1 MIDLSSLQDAF
12 TGGSLMQA
20 GVVGGAA
27 LLGMGALAFKSSAR
41 RRPKKNADIHGSA
54 GFITAAEVRKTG
66 LLTSTAG
73 VYLGAWPGRMGSAS
87 YLRDDSSDHVI
98 IIAPTRS
105 GKGIGVIVPS
115 LLSWPDSTLVYD
127 EKRELWEMTAG
138 WRAKHAGNRVFRWE
152 PAVSAGSAG
161 FNFLDEIGI
170 GTEDDV
176 ADAQNIAQCLIDY
189 QGHGIDGLDHWQKTS
204 MGLLAGTILHVLYRE
219 HANGRRASLGDVAAD
234 LSGNTGSTSDLWEA
248 MRDNLHLAGKPHP
261 FIAGAGRSQIDR
273 ADRERASV
281 LSTLNTYLMLFTDP
295 VVDRNTNHSDFAL
308 RDLAD
313 HDQPVSVYIVTPGS
327 DKERLRP
334 LVRLFLSMAMRHLMS
349 AELKFQDGRPLPAHK
364 HRLLFMLDEMPSLG
378 RMELVEGML
387 ARGAGYGIKA
397 MIVCQA
403 HEQLTRVYG
412 PNQGVVANCR
422 TRVIFAPND
431 EPTAKWVSDL
441 CGQTT
446 VFAEHITETGQRF
459 GMVRNFTRTY
469 QEVGRPLLT
478 PDEIR
483 RLKKPRKDDAGN
495 LTAPG
500 EILILIGG
508 ERPIKAQQLFY
519 FDDAEFFAR
528 SKVAAP

>member
-1 MIDLSSLQDAF
+1 MITL
-12 TGGSLMQA
+12 TPLMQA
-20 GVVGGAA
+20 GLTGGAGLVA
-27 LLGMGALAFKSSAR
+27 LGALAFKSGGR

-54 GFITAAEVRKTG
+54 GFMSAAEVRRTG
-66 LLTSTAG
+66 LLASTAG
-73 VYLGAWPGRMGSAS
+73 VYLGAWPGRFGGAQ

-98 IIAPTRS
+98 TIAPTRS

-115 LLSWPDSTLVYD
+115 LLSWPDSALVYD

-138 WRAKHAGNRVFRWE
+138 WRAKHADNLVYRWE
-152 PAVSAGSAG
+152 PAASTGSAG
-161 FNFLDEIGI
+161 FNFLDEVRLD
-170 GTEDDV
+170 TEHDV

-189 QGHGIDGLDHWQKTS
+189 QGHGIDALDHWQKTS

-219 HANGRRASLGDVAAD
+219 KAAGRGASLGDVAAD
-234 LSGNTGSTSDLWEA
+234 LSGNNGSTADLWTA
-248 MRDNLHLAGKPHP
+248 MRDNLHSGTDPHP
-261 FIAGAGRSQIDR
+261 FIAGAGLSQLER

-308 RDLAD
+308 HDLAD
-313 HDQPVSVYIVTPGS
+313 HDKPVSVYIVTPGS

-334 LVRLFLSMAMRHLMS
+334 LVRLFISMAMRNLMS
-349 AELKFQDGRPLPAHK
+349 AELKFRDGRPLPAHK

-403 HEQLTRVYG
+403 HEQLTAIYG
-412 PNQGVVANCR
+412 PSQGVVANCR
-422 TRVIFAPND
+422 TRIIFAPND

-446 VFAEHITETGQRF
+446 VFAEHITETGHRF
-459 GMVRNFTRTY
+459 GAVKNFTRTY
-469 QEVGRPLLT
+469 QEVGRSLLT
-478 PDEIR
+478 PDEVR
-483 RLKKPRKDDAGN
+483 RLKKPARDAAGN
-495 LTAPG
+495 LTKPG
-500 EILILIGG
+500 ELLILIGG

-519 FDDAEFFAR
+519 FEDQEFLAR
-528 SKVAAP
+528 ANVAAP